1 MTSFLFASFAST
13 TLGAAIVTV
22 ANQID
27 EHTVY
32 VQVTSPGFIATIII
46 GLLAGW
52 IAGHITRGRGF
63 GCIVDVI
70 LGLIGAVIGRWL
82 FMKLGIA
89 VAPWGFWGTLAAATV
104 GAVLLV
110 AIARL
115 FAGSRD

>member
-1 MTSFLFASFAST
+1 MIAFALA
-13 TLGAAIVTV
+13 TLVSQVQTQPPF
-22 ANQID
+22 N
-27 EHTVY
+27 EHQVY
-32 VQVTSPGFIATIII
+32 VEITSPGFIATIFI

-82 FMKLGIA
+82 FLKLGI
-89 VAPWGFWGTLAAATV
+89 VMWGFWGTLAAATV

-110 AIARL
+110 AVARL

>member
-1 MTSFLFASFAST
+1 MQGVFMMNFAV
-13 TLGAAIVTV
+13 AAIVALV
-22 ANQID
+22 QHPID

-32 VQVTSPGFIATIII
+32 VEVTSPGFIATIVI

-82 FMKLGIA
+82 FLKLGI
-89 VAPWGFWGTLAAATV
+89 VTWGFFGTLAAATV

-115 FAGSRD
+115 FAGGRD

>member
-1 MTSFLFASFAST
+1 MTNLAFATLAAFAPQ
-13 TLGAAIVTV
+13 VD
-22 ANQID
+22 Q
-27 EHTVY
+27 HTVY
-32 VQVTSPGFIATIII
+32 VEVTSPGFIATIII

-82 FMKLGIA
+82 FTRLGISI
-89 VAPWGFWGTLAAATV
+89 APGAFWGTLAAATV

-110 AIARL
+110 AVARL